1 MSNKQYWQNFGDLTQ
16 SDRFKQSTQKEFQEE
31 LLPIEE
37 LDGKGLLDAK
47 TPRRDF
53 LKYLGFSTAAAAIAA
68 GCEMPIRKAVPYLQR
83 PDNVTLGVANY
94 YASTYV
100 NAGDAISVVVKQRD
114 GRPIKIEGNELSS
127 LTKGGTSAQSQ
138 ASVLDLYDPTR
149 LRHPLQKTGN
159 DFKEVTS
166 FENFDKLIATAVA
179 GIAGKALVLL
189 TSTIHSPSTL
199 EIIAA
204 FLAKYPGSTH
214 VQYDAVSYSGMLLAN
229 EAAYGKRALPQYR
242 FDKAKTIVSLGAD
255 FLGTWLSPTEFSK
268 QYAENKKV
276 TGDKPELS
284 RHIQFESMM
293 SLTGS
298 NADDRYTHKPS
309 ETGAVALALLSR
321 LGGAAPTAAFKD
333 ARLNKGIEETAKQ
346 LYASKGNALVVCG
359 SNDVNIQLVV
369 NAINE
374 AIGANG
380 TTINWAAT
388 SNIRKG
394 IDADMVKLSAD
405 MASGA
410 VGAVMVYDCN
420 PVYTYADGANFGK
433 ALAKLP
439 LSVSFNITM
448 DETTEQ
454 CKYIIPSHHWLE
466 SWGDTEAVTGHVSI
480 MQPLINP
487 LFKTRHFQTSLLNWT
502 VGQAAVIAP
511 VVTDTIYKETGYVPG
526 TVLAITDPYE
536 NYYKTYWAG
545 KIGNSNLWSKALQDG
560 VIETTSSIAG
570 ATFNGAKLAEAT
582 AKIATA
588 KTGEY
593 EVVLYQKVGMGTGAQ
608 ANNPWLQ
615 ELPDPISKVTWDNY
629 AMVSPALAKTMFGID
644 VANKNSKKDADKYE
658 VAPEKPVLKITV
670 NGKVLEL
677 PAVIIP
683 GLNASTVAIAL
694 GYGRKSSS
702 DEVDVN
708 YERIGRA
715 AYKAGQNAYPFVG
728 SDGTTFAYNAVATVI
743 KSDKDPYA
751 VAQTQVHGF
760 TEGRPVIYETNLAS
774 YRKNPLEVLAEPRH
788 EMEEITPVG
797 KEDFVKDATHYPA
810 HPYPGAKW
818 GMSIDLNTCT
828 GCSACVIACNA
839 ENNVSVVG
847 KIQVQRAHEMH
858 WLRIDRYFTGD
869 VENPDVIFQP
879 MMCQHCDNAPCE
891 NVCPVAATNHSSE
904 GLNQMTY
911 NRCIGTRYCAN
922 NCPYKVRRFNWLDY
936 NGSDS
941 FSDNQKPLIGKDMDE
956 VVNHMND
963 DLTRMVLNP
972 DVTVR
977 SRGVIEKC
985 SFCVQRLQ
993 ESKLEAKKQEDPSLI
1008 RNVKVACAQACPSN
1022 SIVFGNMNDKESE
1035 IYKTRKVEQANRTF
1049 YVMEQLHVLPNVSYL
1064 AKIRNTDREVN
1075 NGNEREHH
1083 GGGHEAGGEHKVEGH
1098 GTEHKAEGH
1107 KEGVGAEKKVEAAH
1121 H

>member
-16 SDRFKQSTQKEFQEE
+16 SDRFKASTEKEFQEE

-37 LDGKGLLDAK
+37 LESKGLLDAK

-68 GCEMPIRKAVPYLQR
+68 GCEMPVRKAIPYLQR
-83 PDNVTLGVANY
+83 PDNVVSGVANY

-149 LRHPLQKTGN
+149 LRHPLQKVGN

-166 FENFDKLIATAVA
+166 FDNFDKLVGDAIT
-179 GIAGKALVLL
+179 GLAGKALVLL

-199 EIIAA
+199 QIISE
-204 FLAKYPGSTH
+204 FLAKYPGSRH

-229 EAAYGKRALPQYR
+229 EAAYGKKALPQYR

-268 QYAENKKV
+268 QYSENKKV

-284 RHIQFESMM
+284 RHIHFESMM
-293 SLTGS
+293 SMTGS

-309 ETGAVALALLSR
+309 QTGAVALALLAK
-321 LGGAAPTAAFKD
+321 LGGAVTAPTFTD

-346 LYASKGNALVVCG
+346 LAASKGSALVVCG
-359 SNDVNIQLVV
+359 SNDVNIQLVI

-380 TTINWAAT
+380 TTINWSAT
-388 SNIRKG
+388 SNVRKG

-405 MASGA
+405 MAAGT
-410 VGAVMVYDCN
+410 VGGVLVYDCN
-420 PVYTYADGANFGK
+420 PVYSYADGKKFGE
-433 ALAKLP
+433 ALSKLP
-439 LSVSFNITM
+439 LSVSFNVTM
-448 DETTEQ
+448 DETAEQ

-480 MQPLINP
+480 IQPLINP
-487 LFKTRHFQTSLLNWT
+487 LFKTRHFQTSLIKWSS
-502 VGQAAVIAP
+502 AAAIAAAP
-511 VVTDTIYKETGYVPG
+511 IEAKDSTKAFVPG
-526 TVLAITDPYE
+526 TVLAVTDAYE

-545 KIGNSNLWSKALQDG
+545 KATAWDKALQDG
-560 VIETTSSIAG
+560 VIETGSSTIAG
-570 ATFNGAKLAEAT
+570 GSYNGSKLAEAA
-582 AKIATA
+582 AKIGTA
-588 KTGEY
+588 KTGDY
-593 EVVLYQKVGMGTGAQ
+593 EVVLYQKIGMGTGAQ

-615 ELPDPISKVTWDNY
+615 ELPDPITKVTWDNY

-644 VANKNSKKDADKYE
+644 VANKDSKKDADKYE
-658 VAPEKPVLKITV
+658 VHPEKPMLKITV

-677 PAVIIP
+677 PALIIP
-683 GLNASTVAIAL
+683 GLNAFTVAIAV
-694 GYGRKSSS
+694 GYGRKSAS
-702 DEVDVN
+702 DNVDVN

-715 AYKAGQNAYPFVG
+715 AYQAGQNAYPLASF
-728 SDGTTFAYNAVATVI
+728 DGTTFSYNAVATVA
-743 KSDKDPYA
+743 KSDEDAYPL
-751 VAQTQVHGF
+751 AQTQVHGF

-774 YRKNPLEVLAEPRH
+774 YRKDPLEVLAEPRH
-788 EMEEITPVG
+788 EMEEITPDG
-797 KEDFVKDATHYPA
+797 KEDFVKDATTYPN
-810 HPYPGAKW
+810 YEKPGIKW

-828 GCSACVIACNA
+828 GCSACVVACNA

-936 NGSDS
+936 TGADS
-941 FSDNQKPLIGKDMDE
+941 FVDNQKPLIGTDMNE
-956 VVNHMND
+956 VVMQMND

-993 ESKLEAKKQEDPSLI
+993 ENKLEAKKQQDPSLV

-1022 SIVFGNMNDKESE
+1022 SITFGNVNDKESE
-1035 IYKTRKVEQANRTF
+1035 IYKTRKVDQANRTF

-1075 NGNEREHH
+1075 NNATGEREHH
-1083 GGGHEAGGEHKVEGH
+1083 EEAAH
-1098 GTEHKAEGH
+1098 GAEHKA
-1107 KEGVGAEKKVEAAH
+1107 
-1121 H
+1121 